1 MIYKKNKYMHQVDN
15 IRPEDLPISPTSST
29 NETLSLKSNQ
39 QKPEESLNNK
49 ISLGTEEEIEEI
61 DTRTCFQKT
70 FGKMGPGS
78 MRGCI
83 FNLCILSL
91 GTGCLA
97 LPQKVGYMS
106 MAATPIVIFVSGAIN
121 YWTLTILGDVARK
134 HKLRKYEDAVTKL
147 FNEKL
152 SHFLG
157 IVMIL
162 NQSGMII
169 LYQVIMYKLLGGVI
183 NEVFSLG
190 FANVEDFVA
199 ESFWSQKKI
208 KFLVCYSITTLVL
221 FPLCRLKTISKMR
234 YASTFG
240 ILSLFLLIF
249 IVLLECPFFYKH
261 NVTEGKQKINVMDV
275 SPGFGKD
282 LQFFQSISTII
293 YAFAC
298 HVGVF
303 PVLNS
308 LHNPTRKRVQKVF
321 RRATLLDIVCYLI
334 IGFSGYLS
342 QPENTPDL
350 IVERDKIFK
359 NDFLMTIG
367 QILFI
372 FCLIAKICANYNGL
386 RTTLL
391 ILMNYDPIEYPNNV
405 NFVMTVIS
413 LGITTFIAVIF
424 QKISDYISLIGSFCS
439 VFVAVVMPGMIYI
452 KDNDKKITSLT
463 NILAIIFVV
472 IVSGFGLLTSYSTIN
487 CIIQHTKEQ

>member
-1 MIYKKNKYMHQVDN
+1 MIYKKGKLMKQVEN
-15 IRPEDLPISPTSST
+15 IRHEELMASKDSS
-29 NETLSLKSNQ
+29 NEIISLKTNQ
-39 QKPEESLNNK
+39 QNKDISNN
-49 ISLGTEEEIEEI
+49 SQGNSSEEEIEEI
-61 DTRTCFQKT
+61 DKRTCFQKT

-97 LPQKVGYMS
+97 LPQKIGYMS
-106 MAATPIVIFVSGAIN
+106 ILASPIVIFVSGAIN
-121 YWTLTILGDVARK
+121 YWTLTILGDVAK
-134 HKLRKYEDAVTKL
+134 KYKLRKYEDVVSKL
-147 FNEKL
+147 FSQNL
-152 SHFLG
+152 RLFLG
-157 IVMIL
+157 IVMVL

-183 NEVFSLG
+183 NEFFSLG
-190 FANVEDFVA
+190 YSNVEDFVA
-199 ESFWSQKKI
+199 ESFWSEKKV
-208 KFLVCYSITTLVL
+208 KFFVCYLITIVVL
-221 FPLCRLKTISKMR
+221 FPLCRFKTISKMR

-249 IVLLECPFFYKH
+249 IVLIECPFFYRH
-261 NVTEGKQKINVMDV
+261 NVIKGNQKVNYFDV
-275 SPGFGKD
+275 KPGFGKD

-342 QPENTPDL
+342 QPQNTPDL
-350 IVERDKIFK
+350 ILERDKIFK

-372 FCLIAKICANYNGL
+372 FTLVAKICANYNGL

-391 ILMNYDPIEYPNNV
+391 ILFNYDPIEYPNNV
-405 NFVMTVIS
+405 NFIITVTS
-413 LGITTFIAVIF
+413 LGITTFIAAIF

-452 KDNDKKITSLT
+452 KDNDSSITSLK
-463 NILAIIFVV
+463 NILAILFV
-472 IVSGFGLLTSYSTIN
+472 IVLSLFGLLTSFCTIRG
-487 CIIQHTKEQ
+487 IIEHVQ

>member
-1 MIYKKNKYMHQVDN
+1 MHQVDN

-29 NETLSLKSNQ
+29 NETLSLKTSQ
-39 QKPEESLNNK
+39 QKPDESLNNK
-49 ISLGTEEEIEEI
+49 ISLGTEDEIEEI

-199 ESFWSQKKI
+199 ESFWSQKK
-208 KFLVCYSITTLVL
+208 
-221 FPLCRLKTISKMR
+221 
-234 YASTFG
+234 
-240 ILSLFLLIF
+240 
-249 IVLLECPFFYKH
+249 
-261 NVTEGKQKINVMDV
+261 
-275 SPGFGKD
+275 
-282 LQFFQSISTII
+282 
-293 YAFAC
+293 
-298 HVGVF
+298 
-303 PVLNS
+303 
-308 LHNPTRKRVQKVF
+308 
-321 RRATLLDIVCYLI
+321 
-334 IGFSGYLS
+334 
-342 QPENTPDL
+342 
-350 IVERDKIFK
+350 
-359 NDFLMTIG
+359 
-367 QILFI
+367 
-372 FCLIAKICANYNGL
+372 
-386 RTTLL
+386 
-391 ILMNYDPIEYPNNV
+391 
-405 NFVMTVIS
+405 
-413 LGITTFIAVIF
+413 
-424 QKISDYISLIGSFCS
+424 
-439 VFVAVVMPGMIYI
+439 
-452 KDNDKKITSLT
+452 
-463 NILAIIFVV
+463 
-472 IVSGFGLLTSYSTIN
+472 
-487 CIIQHTKEQ
+487 